1 MAVNGHATRVMS
13 ITPAGAETG
22 NNYQMPDTAQGL
34 TSAEAAANLTPFGR
48 NLIPRA
54 KPTPAWMHLGSQLV
68 HFFAVMLWVAG
79 VLAIVAGM
87 LQLGIAI
94 FVVIIIN
101 GLFSFIQ
108 EYRAERATERLR
120 DLLPHKTTVL
130 RDGNRQEIPAE
141 ELVPGDLVLLSSGDR
156 ISADLMLMDAQSCS
170 VDSSTLTGE
179 SMPSPAAAGD
189 HVFAGTFLVEGQ
201 GRGKVVATG
210 STTKLAKIAQLT
222 GSGQR
227 PRSPLALEL
236 DRVVRIIARIAV
248 LIGLLFMAIAV
259 LVGIRFSDA
268 ILFAIGV
275 TVALVPEGLLPTVT
289 LSLAMGAQ
297 RMAKRNALVRRLES
311 VETLGSTTFICT
323 DKTGTLTLNQ
333 MSVVEI
339 WTPAGAAQIQGG
351 GYEPTAPVT
360 IAPGAES
367 AVQELA
373 LAASR
378 CSNGRAVLER
388 GRWIAQGDPM
398 EAALDVLAR
407 RLHVDCEA
415 HATLHPTTR
424 EFPFDARR
432 KRMSVIAGDQLYLK
446 GSPETVLSLTNNP
459 AAGPAL
465 SRLAC
470 RGLRVIA
477 VAKRSLPGHLLNARL
492 EDIEADVEL
501 LGLVGIEDPPR
512 EGVTESL
519 ALCNQA
525 GIRVAIVTGD
535 HSDTARAVAAE
546 IGLLRPNS
554 IVIGA
559 DELPKDE
566 ALLGAMIDRDGT
578 VISRVS
584 PEDKLRIAQALRA
597 RGHVVAMTGDGVND
611 APALQQADIGVAM
624 GRSGTDVAR
633 EAADLVLLDD
643 NFSTIVAAIQEGRAT
658 FANVKRFLTYHLTDN
673 VAELVPFVIWA
684 LSGGRFP
691 LALGVLQ
698 VLALDIGT
706 DLLPAVALGA
716 EPPRSQLLQPRSH
729 PAHLLNVSVLFRA
742 FGLFGPV
749 ESVVSIAAFLATYLA
764 AGWHFGTTFPAGDV
778 FPAASGAA
786 FTAVVLGQMATAIA
800 CRSTARWPGA
810 LGWFSN
816 PLLLAAIGV
825 EFLALIGFLAFKPLA
840 HMLGHS
846 VPTVI
851 GMLTALTAIPA
862 ILLADLV
869 HKALLNRRRGRKIE
883 REEPHFVSR

>member
-1 MAVNGHATRVMS
+1 
-13 ITPAGAETG
+13 
-22 NNYQMPDTAQGL
+22 MPEGVHGL
-34 TSAEAAANLTPFGR
+34 TSVEAAANLRQFGR
-48 NLIPRA
+48 NFIPRS
-54 KPTPAWMHLGSQLV
+54 KPKPAWVGLGTQFV

-79 VLAIVAGM
+79 ILAIVAGM
-87 LQLGIAI
+87 SQLGIAI
-94 FVVIIIN
+94 FVVIIVN
-101 GLFSFIQ
+101 GLFAFIQ

-120 DLLPHKTTVL
+120 DLLPHMATVL
-130 RDGNRQEIPAE
+130 RDGSRQEIPAE
-141 ELVPGDLVLLSSGDR
+141 ELVSGDLVLLSSGGR
-156 ISADLMLMDAQSCS
+156 ISADLALVDAQGCL

-179 SMPSPAAAGD
+179 SVPTSVSAGD
-189 HVFAGTFLVEGQ
+189 QVFAGTFLVEGQ
-201 GRGKVVATG
+201 ACGKVTATG
-210 STTKLAKIAQLT
+210 NATKLAKIAQLT
-222 GSGQR
+222 SSNHR

-248 LIGLLFMAIAV
+248 LIGVLFMAISV
-259 LVGIRFSDA
+259 LVGIRLTDA

-339 WTPAGAAQIQGG
+339 WTPSGSAQIRAC
-351 GYEPTAPVT
+351 GYDPTAPLT
-360 IAPGAES
+360 IAPEAAS
-367 AVQELA
+367 AVKELVLVA
-373 LAASR
+373 NR
-378 CSNGRAVLER
+378 CSNGHAVLER
-388 GRWIAQGDPM
+388 GRWIAQGNPM

-407 RLHVDCEA
+407 RLQVDCDA
-415 HATLHPTTR
+415 HAELHPTTK
-424 EFPFDARR
+424 EFPFDPRR

-446 GSPETVLSLTNNP
+446 GSPEAVLSISP
-459 AAGPAL
+459 SPEAAAAL
-465 SRLAC
+465 SRLAA

-477 VAKRSLPGHLLNARL
+477 VARRSLTDHLLHAPL
-492 EDIEADVEL
+492 EEIETDVEL
-501 LGLVGIEDPPR
+501 LGLVGIADPPR
-512 EGVTESL
+512 EGVTEAL

-535 HSDTARAVAAE
+535 HAGTARAVAAE

-554 IVIGA
+554 IVVEA
-559 DELPKDE
+559 EELPKDE

-578 VISRVS
+578 VICRVS

-611 APALQQADIGVAM
+611 APTLQQADIGVAM

-706 DLLPAVALGA
+706 DLLPAIALGA
-716 EPPRSQLLQPRSH
+716 EPPRPQLLQPRTHSS
-729 PAHLLNVSVLFRA
+729 HLLDFGVLFRA

-749 ESVVSIAAFLATYLA
+749 ESVVAMAAFLATYLA
-764 AGWHFGTTFPAGDV
+764 AGWHLGTSFPSGTL
-778 FPAASGAA
+778 FFAASGAA
-786 FTAVVLGQMATAIA
+786 FTAVVLGQMATALA
-800 CRSTARWPGA
+800 CRSTTRWVGA
-810 LGWFSN
+810 LGWSSN
-816 PLLLAAIGV
+816 PLLLFAIGM
-825 EFLALIGFLAFKPLA
+825 ESLALVVFLSFKPIA
-840 HMLGHS
+840 HMLGQS
-846 VPTVI
+846 VPTLI
-851 GMLTALTAIPA
+851 GLLVALTAIPA
-862 ILLADLV
+862 ILFADLV
-869 HKALLNRRRGRKIE
+869 HKALRTRR
-883 REEPHFVSR
+883 SR